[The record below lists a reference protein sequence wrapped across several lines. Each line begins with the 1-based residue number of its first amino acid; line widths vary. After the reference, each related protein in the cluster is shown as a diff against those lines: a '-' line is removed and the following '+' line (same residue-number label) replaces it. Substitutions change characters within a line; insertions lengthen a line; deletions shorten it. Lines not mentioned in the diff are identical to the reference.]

1 MTDRNISASGTNP
14 SAHRYRQPQWYSDAT
29 MASYNFFH
37 PWNFKYPF
45 LQAFPFLIAM
55 FLGTQTVHADARLQS
70 EIDIWETFLKAKY
83 FGERDVITGKSIIEL
98 RLPTR
103 AEDAGVVPVSL
114 HAQIPQTA
122 ERYIERMY
130 VFVDKN
136 PKPLAGL
143 FHLTS
148 EMGRADLSM
157 RLRIAQYT
165 DVRVIAELNSGE
177 LHMDK
182 GYTRASGGC
191 SEPPQFLKLK
201 EARARIGQM
210 KFRSRLSEEDKTI
223 ALGQLIVS
231 HPNVTGL
238 QLNQRTRAYVPAE
251 YVTKVVINFN
261 GAHVMTAETDISI
274 SEDPSFRFFFK
285 PSIGGTIS
293 AEMTDS
299 KGRNFIK
306 TFAVEGS

>member
-1 MTDRNISASGTNP
+1 MIRISFVLLLSTLIFSS
-14 SAHRYRQPQWYSDAT
+14 SAV
-29 MASYNFFH
+29 
-37 PWNFKYPF
+37 
-45 LQAFPFLIAM
+45 IA
-55 FLGTQTVHADARLQS
+55 ADPAQS
-70 EIDIWETFLKAKY
+70 EIDVWQSFLKPKY
-83 FGERDVITGKSIIEL
+83 FGEREIVTGKSLIEL
-98 RLPTR
+98 RIPAR

-114 HAQIPQTA
+114 NAQIPQSA

-136 PKPLAGL
+136 PKPLAGV
-143 FHLTS
+143 FHLTP

-157 RLRIAQYT
+157 RLRINEYT
-165 DVRVIAELNSGE
+165 NVRVVAETNTGE
-177 LHMDK
+177 LHMDE

-201 EARARIGQM
+201 EARARIGEM
-210 KFRSRLSEEDKTI
+210 KFRSRASEQDKAV

-251 YVTKVVINFN
+251 YVTKVVISFN
-261 GAHVMTAETDISI
+261 GDHIMTAETDISI

-285 PSIGGTIS
+285 PHAGGTIS
-293 AEMTDS
+293 AHMTDS
-299 KGRNFIK
+299 KGREFTK
-306 TFAVEGS
+306 TFEVAGSS

>member
-1 MTDRNISASGTNP
+1 MFLYSTVKP
-14 SAHRYRQPQWYSDAT
+14 SHIA
-29 MASYNFFH
+29 
-37 PWNFKYPF
+37 
-45 LQAFPFLIAM
+45 LIAPM
-55 FLGTQTVHADARLQS
+55 ILGLLCPALACAANEGQS
-70 EIDIWETFLKAKY
+70 KIDVWATFLRPKY
-83 FGERDVITGKSIIEL
+83 FGEREIQLGKSIIEL
-98 RLPTR
+98 RIPSR

-114 HAQIPQTA
+114 NAQIPQTS

-143 FHLTS
+143 FHLTPG
-148 EMGRADLSM
+148 MGRADLSM
-157 RLRIAQYT
+157 RLRINEFTY
-165 DVRVIAELNSGE
+165 VRVVAEMNNGE
-177 LHMDK
+177 LHMDE

-210 KFRSRLSEEDKTI
+210 KFRSRPSDDDKAI

-238 QLNQRTRAYVPAE
+238 QLNQRTRAYVPAD

-285 PSIGGTIS
+285 PSTGGTIS

-306 TFAVEGS
+306 TFEVEGS

>member
-1 MTDRNISASGTNP
+1 MLRLSLFALTLCALLGP
-14 SAHRYRQPQWYSDAT
+14 PVAMAAAPGQSD
-29 MASYNFFH
+29 
-37 PWNFKYPF
+37 
-45 LQAFPFLIAM
+45 
-55 FLGTQTVHADARLQS
+55 
-70 EIDIWETFLKAKY
+70 IDVWETFLRPKY
-83 FGERDVITGKSIIEL
+83 FGEREILAGKSIIEL
-98 RLPTR
+98 RIPQR

-114 HAQIPQTA
+114 NAQIPQSS

-143 FHLTS
+143 FHLTPD
-148 EMGRADLSM
+148 MGRADLSM
-157 RLRIAQYT
+157 RVRINEFTY
-165 DVRVIAELNSGE
+165 VRVVAEMNNGE
-177 LHMDK
+177 LHMDD

-201 EARARIGQM
+201 EARKRIGQM
-210 KFRSRLSEEDKTI
+210 KFRAQASEDDKAV

-238 QLNQRTRAYVPAE
+238 QLNQRTRAYVPAD

-285 PSIGGTIS
+285 PSGGGTIS

-299 KGRNFIK
+299 KGRNFTK
-306 TFAVEGS
+306 TFEVDGI

>member
-1 MTDRNISASGTNP
+1 MTRIPLIVLMLFALVCPQFVSAAEPG
-14 SAHRYRQPQWYSDAT
+14 
-29 MASYNFFH
+29 
-37 PWNFKYPF
+37 
-45 LQAFPFLIAM
+45 
-55 FLGTQTVHADARLQS
+55 QS
-70 EIDIWETFLKAKY
+70 EIDIWETFVKPKY
-83 FGERDVITGKSIIEL
+83 FGEREFQTGKSIIEL
-98 RLPTR
+98 RVPRR
-103 AEDAGVVPVSL
+103 AEDARVVPVSVN
-114 HAQIPQTA
+114 AQIPQTS

-143 FHLTS
+143 FHLTPD
-148 EMGRADLSM
+148 MGRADLSM
-157 RLRIAQYT
+157 RLRINEYT
-165 DVRVIAELNSGE
+165 FVRVVAEMNTGE
-177 LHMDK
+177 LHMDD

-210 KFRSRLSEEDKTI
+210 KFRSQPSEEDKAV

-285 PSIGGTIS
+285 PSSGGVIS

-299 KGRNFIK
+299 KGRNFTK
-306 TFAVEGS
+306 TFEVEGT